1 MSNAFTAILFLM
13 PTSSKYA
20 EERDQN
26 KEQNYLNYF
35 FPNLLHLHYKIN
47 FFIAEV
53 GHLNVPFCEP
63 IKITE

>member
-1 MSNAFTAILFLM
+1 M
-13 PTSSKYA
+13 PTSSKYV

-35 FPNLLHLHYKIN
+35 FPNLICLHYKIN
-47 FFIAEV
+47 FFIAKV
-53 GHLNVPFCEP
+53 GHLNVLFCEP

>member
-1 MSNAFTAILFLM
+1 M
-13 PTSSKYA
+13 PASSKYA

-26 KEQNYLNYF
+26 KEQNVLNYF

-47 FFIAEV
+47 VFIAKV